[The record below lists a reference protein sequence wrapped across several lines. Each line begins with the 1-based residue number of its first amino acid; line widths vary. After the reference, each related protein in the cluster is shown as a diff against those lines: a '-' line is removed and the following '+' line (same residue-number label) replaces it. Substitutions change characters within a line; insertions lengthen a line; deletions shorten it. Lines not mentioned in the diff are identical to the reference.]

1 MISGAFAV
9 RHEKTVNFPLIDN
22 CCPYSCR
29 CQIVHVSSSS
39 LLLNSNTSRA
49 ADKHLG
55 DRSQD
60 ELAGGWAMYGTVF
73 MFRFPVA
80 VLLPPYKPACHP
92 QSQSIAFKASSGP
105 RVFIL
110 GDCDCDSVYQP
121 RPSQPT
127 NTST

>member
-9 RHEKTVNFPLIDN
+9 RHEKTVNLPLIDN

-60 ELAGGWAMYGTVF
+60 ELAGPCTELYLCSVT
-73 MFRFPVA
+73 P
-80 VLLPPYKPACHP
+80 LLCCCRHTSPPATHNPN
-92 QSQSIAFKASSGP
+92 
-105 RVFIL
+105 R
-110 GDCDCDSVYQP
+110 
-121 RPSQPT
+121 
-127 NTST
+127 